1 MERLFLPNLEEKR
14 GLPWVIG
21 VRIDTAQFLSPFHH
35 LKTFYIEIGEIGIN
49 RQEIAMT
56 DNNRTIAAR
65 NGEYL
70 RDLTLEHRDGIR
82 TDRRSYIDALVVG
95 GDVLEIRMRLQAK
108 MARDGTLTYWPMQR
122 SSLFGKVVAIGG
134 ILGLFPIKF

>member
-1 MERLFLPNLEEKR
+1 
-14 GLPWVIG
+14 
-21 VRIDTAQFLSPFHH
+21 
-35 LKTFYIEIGEIGIN
+35 
-49 RQEIAMT
+49 MT

-82 TDRRSYIDALVVG
+82 TDRRSYIDALVVS

-122 SSLFGKVVAIGG
+122 PSLFGKVVAIGG